1 MRPQNPL
8 ENFNNIIYT
17 KLHQKVWQI
26 RDNRLKLLAS
36 AVSMRPGE
44 LLCGFN
50 ETAEADSAVSMRPG
64 SGLNNK
70 IKLKS

>member
-1 MRPQNPL
+1 
-8 ENFNNIIYT
+8 
-17 KLHQKVWQI
+17 
-26 RDNRLKLLAS
+26 
-36 AVSMRPGE
+36 MRPGE

-50 ETAEADSAVSMRPG
+50 ETAEADSAVTMRPG